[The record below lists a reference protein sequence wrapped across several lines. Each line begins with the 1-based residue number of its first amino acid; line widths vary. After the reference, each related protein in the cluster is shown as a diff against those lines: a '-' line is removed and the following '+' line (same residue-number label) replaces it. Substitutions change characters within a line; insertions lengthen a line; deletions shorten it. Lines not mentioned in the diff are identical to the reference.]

1 MTTAPADATRLVRYG
16 LDVAALPAKHDEY
29 RELVTRCLADPTF
42 REQADQAA
50 AALDLRV
57 AAVDATAG
65 IIVVPETGSVF
76 TPSWTWLR
84 EAAKINPS
92 ADNRMIVGV
101 ALVGIAALCFPTA
114 TSLSDPALRRFTAA
128 DVDRLLRRHADMI
141 AAGDTALEDG
151 LEPAWHAYT
160 ARKAVDTGPSGQR
173 TRNCTIAII
182 ERLCD
187 LLASQRL
194 LLRSDE
200 EGKPAYR
207 STDRFRYLVAHH
219 AGTLA
224 YRALIDSDASGVAET
239 LTGGTAGDDRDTPEV
254 R

>member
-1 MTTAPADATRLVRYG
+1 MTTAAADATRLVRYG
-16 LDVAALPAKHDEY
+16 LDVTALPAKHDEY
-29 RELVTRCLADPTF
+29 RELVTRCLADPAF
-42 REQADQAA
+42 REYTDHVA

-65 IIVVPETGSVF
+65 IVVVPDTSSVF

-84 EAAKINPS
+84 EAAKVTPS

-114 TSLSDPALRRFTAA
+114 SSLSDPALRRFTPA
-128 DVDRLLRRHADMI
+128 DVDTLLCRHGQMLAD
-141 AAGDTALEDG
+141 GDTTLAEG
-151 LEPAWHAYT
+151 LDAAWQAYA
-160 ARKAVDTGPSGQR
+160 ARKAIDTGPSGKR

-187 LLASQRL
+187 VLASQRL
-194 LLRSDE
+194 LLRNDE
-200 EGKPAYR
+200 DGQSAYR

-219 AGTLA
+219 AGALA
-224 YRALIDSDASGVAET
+224 YRALIDSDASDVANS
-239 LTGGTAGDDRDTPEV
+239 LTTELAADGHDTPETS
-254 R
+254 